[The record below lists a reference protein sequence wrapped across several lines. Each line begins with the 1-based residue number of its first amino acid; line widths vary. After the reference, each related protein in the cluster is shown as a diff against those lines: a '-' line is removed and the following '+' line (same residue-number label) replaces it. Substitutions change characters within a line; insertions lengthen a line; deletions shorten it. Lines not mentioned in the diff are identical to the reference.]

1 VLICPV
7 INLES
12 CYIIQAVTQAQ
23 AHTQRLISMSHSA
36 ARHGTA
42 QRSAAQHSTGV
53 KGLSDMRTLN
63 SIDRIESVCRY
74 CSKS

>member
-1 VLICPV
+1 MLHHSSSNTDTSTHAAVD
-7 INLES
+7 INVALS
-12 CYIIQAVTQAQ
+12 GT
-23 AHTQRLISMSHSA
+23 
-36 ARHGTA
+36 ARHST
-42 QRSAAQHSTGV
+42 AQHSTGV

>member
-1 VLICPV
+1 MLHHSSS
-7 INLES
+7 NTDTS
-12 CYIIQAVTQAQ
+12 THAAVDIDVALSGT
-23 AHTQRLISMSHSA
+23 
-36 ARHGTA
+36 ARHSTA
-42 QRSAAQHSTGV
+42 QHSTAQHSTGV